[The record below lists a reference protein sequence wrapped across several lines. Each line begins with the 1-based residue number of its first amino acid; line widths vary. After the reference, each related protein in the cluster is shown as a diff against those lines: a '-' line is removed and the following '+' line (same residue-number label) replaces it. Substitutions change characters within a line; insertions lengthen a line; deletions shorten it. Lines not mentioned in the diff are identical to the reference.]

1 MNKYDSIQCMNVY
14 SREYAFPYKEIGSII
29 EDFLGLCRKNNLKP
43 GGNFFYA
50 VKRMDKDANME
61 VEFFYPAENTGS
73 MLRNGLKFQTYYLVE
88 NMISVVVMDDFETNM
103 EKAYAALLMLAEEN
117 GLKILSPF
125 YNEIVN
131 NGKELY
137 YIVKVVAEKKNEEE
151 EE

>member
-1 MNKYDSIQCMNVY
+1 
-14 SREYAFPYKEIGSII
+14 
-29 EDFLGLCRKNNLKP
+29 
-43 GGNFFYA
+43 
-50 VKRMDKDANME
+50 ME

-103 EKAYAALLMLAEEN
+103 EKAYAALLMLAKEN